1 MDGKLYEVFC
11 MLIAAH
17 GGSTEWDCTAVKSL
31 PGTGSSNLF
40 FTAAPLSEVFLK
52 GVDGVVVVAGTMPDR
67 SRLCARVTLRCTPPF
82 GSSVENRPSLHF
94 PQWTRETP

>member
-1 MDGKLYEVFC
+1 MDGKLYDVFC

-17 GGSTEWDCTAVKSL
+17 GGSTVWDCTAVKFL

-52 GVDGVVVVAGTMPDR
+52 GVDGVVVVAGTIPGR
-67 SRLCARVTLRCTPPF
+67 SRFRARMTL
-82 GSSVENRPSLHF
+82 
-94 PQWTRETP
+94 